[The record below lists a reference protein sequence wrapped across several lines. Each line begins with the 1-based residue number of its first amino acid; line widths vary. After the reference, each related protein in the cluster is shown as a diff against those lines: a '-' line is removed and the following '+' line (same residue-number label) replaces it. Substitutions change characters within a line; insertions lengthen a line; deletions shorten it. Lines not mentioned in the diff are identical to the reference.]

1 MIEGEPMVFIV
12 DDDESVR
19 KSLQRLINAV
29 GLRVE
34 TFAAAA
40 EFLQRQ
46 PYDGPACLVLDV
58 LLPGLNGLAL
68 QAILA
73 AAERHIPI
81 VFITAHGDIPMGVR
95 AMKAGAVD
103 FLTKPFSH
111 QDFLEAIERAITM
124 DGRARQARTIIQ
136 DMRQRVQKLTPREHE
151 VFALVVTGM
160 LNKEVAAALG
170 TSEQMIKVHRARLM
184 QKMQVQS
191 LAQLVQLAITL
202 KIIPA
207 THASQSASRHPIH

>member
-1 MIEGEPMVFIV
+1 MSEDERMVFIV

-34 TFAAAA
+34 AFATAT

-58 LLPGLNGLAL
+58 LLPGLHGLAL
-68 QAILA
+68 QETLVV
-73 AAERHIPI
+73 AERHIPI
-81 VFITAHGDIPMGVR
+81 VFITAHGDIPMGVQ

-111 QDFLEAIERAITM
+111 QDFLDAVERAITM
-124 DGRARQARTIIQ
+124 DGRARQARAIIQ
-136 DMRQRVQKLTPREHE
+136 DMRQCVQKLTPREHE

-170 TSEQMIKVHRARLM
+170 TSEQMIKVHRAHLM

-191 LAQLVQLAITL
+191 FAQLVQLAVTL
-202 KIIPA
+202 DLIPA
-207 THASQSASRHPIH
+207 KHTSSLT